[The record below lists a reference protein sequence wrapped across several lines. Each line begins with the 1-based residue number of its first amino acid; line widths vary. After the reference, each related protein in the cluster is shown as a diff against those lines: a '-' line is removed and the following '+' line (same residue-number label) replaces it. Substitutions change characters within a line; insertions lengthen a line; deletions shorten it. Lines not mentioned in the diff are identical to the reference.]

1 MLEGYSSPV
10 ELGNSA
16 PTSPRFDSKSLSTN
30 AKICLEN
37 QKHINISTTNA
48 FTFEKKIN
56 TNIITIE
63 QEKSNETGKETRIE
77 LEQKKIEI
85 RPKDATEPEEANQD
99 ISTIEARAID
109 IKDLNQAELKA
120 IEDMSENSIKSQLKE
135 KNESEAKNILA
146 LEESKDDEDFS
157 LKAEKLSLDL
167 EQTTRD
173 RIYRKF
179 SCDAFLQGESKIKI
193 CKESD
198 LALDST
204 SPNFLNL
211 RKIELSNC
219 WNIISKAKGK
229 LEEIFMENKINKEE
243 FFTDPWKVLTSNNLA
258 IKYGN
263 HVYTW
268 KVMAPIIM
276 ANLCFGQD
284 LPENILTSLT
294 QQEQGYLFWKRK
306 NQDAYKIDIK
316 NQTLNNNS
324 NLNTNIIDNNIITI
338 NSNSN
343 SIPTTS
349 ISSENSEK
357 DLSGK
362 SNFETDIISF
372 ANSPTKSIESK
383 STDDGKILIT
393 TDKDKNTVTIN
404 ETHIKKQSI
413 QFKKTY
419 TLSSDQ
425 VKLLNLKEGKNEIS
439 FIVTNKYQGETK
451 LTTEIYLWNYND
463 KIIISD
469 LDGTITKSD
478 VLGQVFP
485 IFGKDWSHKGVVKL
499 YNDVVKNGYKIL
511 YLTARALCQS
521 DQTKNYLN
529 KLLQGKFFY
538 KIYFMKK
545 SHN

>member
-1 MLEGYSSPV
+1 MLEGYSSPI

-16 PTSPRFDSKSLSTN
+16 PTSPRFDPKSLSTN
-30 AKICLEN
+30 AKISLETLKEN
-37 QKHINISTTNA
+37 YITTTNA

-56 TNIITIE
+56 TNTLSIE
-63 QEKSNETGKETRIE
+63 EEKSNETGKETKLVI
-77 LEQKKIEI
+77 EQKEVQM
-85 RPKDATEPEEANQD
+85 RPKEASEPEESKNN
-99 ISTIEARAID
+99 ISLIEANAINLKNFD
-109 IKDLNQAELKA
+109 ETELKKLEA
-120 IEDMSENSIKSQLKE
+120 LVSFNETSDKEPKMLLVAED
-135 KNESEAKNILA
+135 NEECN
-146 LEESKDDEDFS
+146 
-157 LKAEKLSLDL
+157 LKADKPSLDL
-167 EQTTRD
+167 EQTIRD
-173 RIYRKF
+173 KIYRKF

-198 LALDST
+198 LELDCNV
-204 SPNFLNL
+204 PNFFNL

-219 WNIISKAKGK
+219 WNAISKAKER

-243 FFTDPWKVLTSNNLA
+243 FFKDPWKILTSNNLA
-258 IKYGN
+258 IRYGN

-276 ANLCFGQD
+276 SNLCYGQD
-284 LPENILTSLT
+284 LPQDILTSLT

-306 NQDAYKIDIK
+306 NQDAFKIDIL
-316 NQTLNNNS
+316 NQPINNS
-324 NLNTNIIDNNIITI
+324 DLNININSNFNVKNSSNSVFPISNNII
-338 NSNSN
+338 N
-343 SIPTTS
+343 
-349 ISSENSEK
+349 ISTASFSLNNIEK
-357 DLSGK
+357 NLSGK
-362 SNFETDIISF
+362 LNLEGITDTIS
-372 ANSPTKSIESK
+372 NSPTKSIGSK
-383 STDDGKILIT
+383 SNNDGKIVIT
-393 TDKDKNTVTIN
+393 TDKDKNTLTIN
-404 ETHIKKQSI
+404 ETSIRRLSI
-413 QFKKTY
+413 QYKKTY

-439 FIVTNKYQGETK
+439 FVVTNKYQGETK

-499 YNDVVKNGYKIL
+499 YNNVVKNGYKIL

-529 KLLQGKFFY
+529 KLLQGILF
-538 KIYFMKK
+538 I
-545 SHN
+545 